1 LITVLQH
8 AGQMILQDELL
19 SSLVHD
25 LPFDV
30 NDYNLCGK
38 NGSSF
43 LDIGSGFG
51 KPNFHAAMQA
61 NCKSKGIEVVPAR
74 VCASMDLKFEFED
87 FYQKKTEKRGRRS
100 ANKRSIMASPVSKKK
115 VEAEPKKPE
124 PKVEPEPNGDKAQC
138 ETLIEHCDKLEEGL
152 KEIPQMKQQVAKV
165 VEIRDVICRFAGPGL
180 AESGVHVIDSL
191 SD

>member
-1 LITVLQH
+1 
-8 AGQMILQDELL
+8 MILQDEKL

-61 NCKSKGIEVVPAR
+61 NCKSRGLEVVPAR

-87 FYQKKTEKRGRRS
+87 YYHKKIDKSYRRS
-100 ANKRSIMASPVSKKK
+100 ATKRSIMASPVSKKK
-115 VEAEPKKPE
+115 VEVVAMKNHET
-124 PKVEPEPNGDKAQC
+124 KV
-138 ETLIEHCDKLEEGL
+138 
-152 KEIPQMKQQVAKV
+152 
-165 VEIRDVICRFAGPGL
+165 
-180 AESGVHVIDSL
+180 
-191 SD
+191 

>member
-1 LITVLQH
+1 
-8 AGQMILQDELL
+8 M
-19 SSLVHD
+19 SSLVYD

-61 NCKSKGIEVVPAR
+61 NCKSRGLEVVPAR

-87 FYQKKTEKRGRRS
+87 YYSKKADKSARRS
-100 ANKRSIMASPVSKKK
+100 ATKRSIMASPVSKKK
-115 VEAEPKKPE
+115 VEADAKKKLEIKIEPAPKPDE
-124 PKVEPEPNGDKAQC
+124 AKA
-138 ETLIEHCDKLEEGL
+138 ESLIKHCDKLEEGL
-152 KEIPQMKQQVAKV
+152 KEIPQMKEEVAKV
-165 VEIRDVICRFAGPGL
+165 VEIRDVLCRYSGPGL
-180 AESGVHVIDSL
+180 AESGVHAIDSL